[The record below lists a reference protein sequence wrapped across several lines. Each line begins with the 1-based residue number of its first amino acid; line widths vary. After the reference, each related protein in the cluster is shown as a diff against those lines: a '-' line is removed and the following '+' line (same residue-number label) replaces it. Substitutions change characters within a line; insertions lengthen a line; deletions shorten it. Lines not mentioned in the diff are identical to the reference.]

1 MATKRVRYSDTSSSG
16 TESDND
22 HDEYNKFNTM
32 KRKQREPKSFSKN
45 ALMAR
50 ENRLKKKLYME
61 NLERELTKERQK
73 NKKYMNVLK
82 RQADV
87 IQKHEREIKYMR
99 GVLANNSDISKLVK
113 TLHYN
118 TGMAVG
124 TSLNKNFTIRGN
136 NEQQPEKITQPSA
149 ADVII
154 TDLHPWSD
162 AQLTN
167 GALDIQFDD
176 LLDVPP
182 ISPSLDDHNYT
193 LASSETDESLGVCL
207 HISNHKVSLE
217 YCAQCHENA
226 SRVWSEEDC
235 IWMHLEGQDAHALSA
250 PGANLTLKWCYA
262 EFSQMPNRDRTGGVD
277 GDAVISTDFDEVQY
291 CEAMTRVKDRWSIQ
305 NVSFHTTWQF
315 ISCIITS

>member
-99 GVLANNSDISKLVK
+99 GVLANNSDISKLLK

-167 GALDIQFDD
+167 GGLSPPDSIQDPIFDHFDFDLPALDIQFDD

-235 IWMHLEGQDAHALSA
+235 I
-250 PGANLTLKWCYA
+250 
-262 EFSQMPNRDRTGGVD
+262 
-277 GDAVISTDFDEVQY
+277 
-291 CEAMTRVKDRWSIQ
+291 
-305 NVSFHTTWQF
+305 
-315 ISCIITS
+315 